1 MFRAEVQSTLWGEN
15 GFAIQ
20 TLDRDSCIDCWRY
33 LRAVF
38 LPCLMIIIRCTE
50 EPPSIMKKFDQC
62 ICTALSTQVKA
73 RLNLQGYLNAYRN
86 CDNVWTLVLNNVEI
100 KDGSGAMHVDKM
112 KIVACEGK
120 HSKSAPSQGSQKTG
134 PNASRVSSGYSGPA
148 QHVDADSGNVD
159 EDRSDEDVP

>member
-1 MFRAEVQSTLWGEN
+1 MSDDYHQMYRGTTLGNTLQESLDEMLDHSLLKP
-15 GFAIQ
+15 Q
-20 TLDRDSCIDCWRY
+20 TAMKACD
-33 LRAVF
+33 
-38 LPCLMIIIRCTE
+38 
-50 EPPSIMKKFDQC
+50 IMKKFDQC

-120 HSKSAPSQGSQKTG
+120 HSKSAPSQGSQKTSS
-134 PNASRVSSGYSGPA
+134 NASRVGSSYSAPA
-148 QHVDADSGNVD
+148 QHGDADSGNVD

>member
-1 MFRAEVQSTLWGEN
+1 
-15 GFAIQ
+15 
-20 TLDRDSCIDCWRY
+20 
-33 LRAVF
+33 
-38 LPCLMIIIRCTE
+38 
-50 EPPSIMKKFDQC
+50 KFDQC

-120 HSKSAPSQGSQKTG
+120 HSKSAPSQGSQKTSS
-134 PNASRVSSGYSGPA
+134 NAGRVSSSYSAPA
-148 QHVDADSGNVD
+148 QHGDADSGNVD